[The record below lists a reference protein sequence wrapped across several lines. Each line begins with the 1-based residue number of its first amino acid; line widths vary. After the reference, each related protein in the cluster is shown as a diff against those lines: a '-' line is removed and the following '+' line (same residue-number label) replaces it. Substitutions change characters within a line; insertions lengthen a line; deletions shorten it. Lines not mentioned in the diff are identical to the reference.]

1 MLSKS
6 SQLTA
11 ADRALAAF
19 REAGGVLRT
28 SEAMARGIHAGTLYS
43 LRDSGELERISRG
56 LYRLAELPPLGN
68 PDLVRVAKRV
78 PRAVVCL
85 ISALNHHGLT
95 TEIPREVQIALPR
108 GTKTPRLEYPPIRV
122 FRFSDPA
129 LREGVDVEVLDGQDI
144 RIFSPEKSI
153 ADAFKF
159 RNQLGVGVAVE
170 ALKAGLEN
178 RSVRPAQ
185 LVEFGRVCRVDKVM
199 RPYLEAL
206 I

>member
-1 MLSKS
+1 MISKS

-11 ADRALAAF
+11 ANGALTAF
-19 REAGGVLRT
+19 REAGGVLRA
-28 SEAMARGIHAGTLYS
+28 SEAMARGIHARTLYS

-56 LYRLAELPPLGN
+56 LYRLAKLPPLGN

-85 ISALNHHGLT
+85 ISALDHHGLT

-108 GTKTPRLEYPPIRV
+108 GTRTPRLEYPPIRV

-129 LREGVDVEVLDGQDI
+129 FREGVDVEVLDGQDI
-144 RIFSPEKSI
+144 RIFSPAKSI

-170 ALKAGLEN
+170 ALKAALEN